1 MPRLYVFMGPMYS
14 GKTSEML
21 RAVRAARQSGAFT
34 TDDGVRKLT
43 VARSR
48 MDTRSPPGAVVS
60 RDGLEERGEHV
71 LVVDS
76 LDELEVVPGGM
87 VACDEAQFFGDGSL
101 LRLWERVAAQQGAL
115 LVSGLDRD
123 FRGRPFGDVL
133 ALSRLHLG
141 DAAVGPG
148 AAGDALV
155 EVRRLV
161 SRCAVCGSAGALTA
175 RVSGA
180 TPAWLEEF
188 GPGKAGRSA
197 RCPHEP
203 SAPIKSQQVVVG
215 DRETYRAVCSQ
226 HHAGGLLVRATA
238 DPESPL
244 LGSADGA
251 VLFHGSGERV

>member
-1 MPRLYVFMGPMYS
+1 
-14 GKTSEML
+14 
-21 RAVRAARQSGAFT
+21 
-34 TDDGVRKLT
+34 
-43 VARSR
+43 

-141 DAAVGPG
+141 AQERSPRWCRRDASLARG
-148 AAGDALV
+148 
-155 EVRRLV
+155 VRPRQGWSL
-161 SRCAVCGSAGALTA
+161 
-175 RVSGA
+175 
-180 TPAWLEEF
+180 
-188 GPGKAGRSA
+188 
-197 RCPHEP
+197 
-203 SAPIKSQQVVVG
+203 
-215 DRETYRAVCSQ
+215 
-226 HHAGGLLVRATA
+226 
-238 DPESPL
+238 
-244 LGSADGA
+244 GA
-251 VLFHGSGERV
+251 VPP